1 MIAKIAEFDRLKA
14 EARLLASQPVRTAHN
29 KGNKLNIVS
38 NTRHRTLLTGQA
50 YLRQNMKLSKIITGI
65 LLGLVIG
72 VLIQVFFS
80 LIPFFQNIELLTVD
94 YRFKLFSKPTEANK
108 NIVIVVIDQA
118 SLDYLEYPQENRE
131 PQFWPWHRYIYADIL
146 DYLRKGQP
154 QAVIF
159 DLTLKR
165 KDEDGDDQFAESI
178 QKSGNVCCPLVFTQE
193 TEERY
198 TKLIDEASKR
208 ILADRFSI
216 NVDDLSKIKI
226 PEYNMAAPPNITL
239 LEKPKRLGSVNIK
252 KDEDGVLRKVPLLHK
267 YDNKFFPS
275 LSLAVAMDILKTN
288 NKITISA
295 DNKLLFPDGKNIY
308 LSPESE
314 MYIWWYGPSRT
325 YHYIPFSQLYDDCY
339 YAKINKLDEI
349 RYKPE
354 YFKDKI
360 IFIGTIAPAQGD
372 LHSTSLG
379 SVYPGVEFQATAL
392 NNLLS
397 GNCLIPAS
405 SYATWL
411 ITLLL
416 CMLSGLFMFSSRSFF
431 SSSMRVSLLALIFL
445 IGVCYV
451 FSSFHYWIEL
461 VAPLGGVCLTFTSAT
476 VIYYFTEGKEKRRI
490 KTTFSKYVAPEVVE
504 EILKDYK
511 NLKASVGERK
521 ELTILFSDIRN
532 FTKMSESL
540 SPEEVV
546 RLLNE
551 YLTLM
556 VKIIFRYG
564 GTLDKYMGDGIMAFY
579 GAPRNQ
585 PNHAELAVRTAQE
598 MLKETKQLQLQWT
611 KEGKPY
617 LNIGIG
623 INTGEV
629 VVGSIGSEQRLD
641 YTIIGDNVNLASR
654 LESLNK
660 EYGTNIIISQFT
672 AQKLDNQFPLR
683 ELGQVQIR
691 GREKPVIIY
700 ELKTE

>member
-1 MIAKIAEFDRLKA
+1 
-14 EARLLASQPVRTAHN
+14 
-29 KGNKLNIVS
+29 
-38 NTRHRTLLTGQA
+38 
-50 YLRQNMKLSKIITGI
+50 MKLSKIITGI

-94 YRFKLFSKPTEANK
+94 YRFKLFSKPAEADK

-178 QKSGNVCCPLVFTQE
+178 QKSGNVYCPLVFTQE

-198 TKLIDEASKR
+198 TKLIDEPSKQ
-208 ILADRFSI
+208 ILIDRFSI
-216 NVDDLSKIKI
+216 NIDNSSKIKI
-226 PEYNMAAPPNITL
+226 PEYNMTAPPNITL

-275 LSLAVAMDILKTN
+275 LSLAVAMDILKTD
-288 NKITISA
+288 NKITVSA
-295 DNKLLFPDGKNIY
+295 DNKLLFPDRVQPLQAGADQPLHARAGCDGKNVY

-339 YAKINKLDEI
+339 YTKTKKLDNVL
-349 RYKPE
+349 YKPE

-360 IFIGTIAPAQGD
+360 IFIGTIAPAHGD
-372 LHSTSLG
+372 LHSTPLG

-397 GNCLIPAS
+397 GNCLIPA
-405 SYATWL
+405 TNHINWL
-411 ITLLL
+411 IILLL
-416 CMLSGLFMFSSRSFF
+416 CMLSGLFMFSSRSFL
-431 SSSMRVSLLALIFL
+431 SSSVRVSLLALIFL
-445 IGVCYV
+445 VGACYV

-461 VAPLGGVCLTFTSAT
+461 VAPLGGICLTFTSAT

-490 KTTFSKYVAPEVVE
+490 KTTFSKYLAPEVVE

-521 ELTILFSDIRN
+521 ELTVLFSDIRN
-532 FTKMSESL
+532 FTKMSEFL
-540 SPEEVV
+540 PPEEVV

-556 VKIIFRYG
+556 VKVIFRYG

-585 PNHAELAVRTAQE
+585 PNHAELAVRTARE
-598 MLKETKQLQLQWT
+598 MLKEAKQLRLKWT
-611 KEGKPY
+611 KEGKPD

-629 VVGSIGSEQRLD
+629 VVGNIGSEQRLD

-654 LESLNK
+654 LETLNK

-672 AQKLDNQFPLR
+672 ARKLDNQFPLR

-691 GREKPVIIY
+691 GKEKPVMIY